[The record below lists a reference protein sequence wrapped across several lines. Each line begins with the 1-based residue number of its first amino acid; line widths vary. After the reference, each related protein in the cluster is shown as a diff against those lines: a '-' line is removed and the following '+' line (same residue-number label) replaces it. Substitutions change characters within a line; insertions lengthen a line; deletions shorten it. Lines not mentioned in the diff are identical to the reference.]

1 MLKLILLGIGFMLV
15 FEGLI
20 YFLFARNMQNYLLQ
34 LSKIEPH
41 IINTI
46 SVTMFILGLCLIY
59 YILRFYGDV

>member
-59 YILRFYGDV
+59 FTLKFYKT